1 MLHKPVLIKE
11 VLRYLDPKPNENFVD
26 CTVGQGGHAKLI
38 LEKTNPDGKVLAIDW
53 DEGQIENSKSVLA
66 QFGQRIIFEN
76 NSYANLNEILKRLQ
90 FKKISGIL
98 LDLGYS
104 SWQMEQAGKGFSF
117 LSDEPLDMRYS
128 HQNNLTAK
136 KIINDY
142 SVYEL
147 EKIIREFSQERF
159 ARQIARE
166 IESHRIKKPI
176 ETTQELKS
184 IIEKVVYQKGK
195 ISPATRTFQ
204 ALRIA
209 VNGEL
214 ENLKSF
220 LPQAIENLESKARLA
235 VISFHSLEDKIVKD
249 FFRQKEKE
257 GMVKIL
263 TKKPIE
269 AESEELARNPRARS
283 AKLRVIIKN

>member
-269 AESEELARNPRARS
+269 AESEELAQNPRARS